1 MLESRSDTFFDAPP
15 LFASR
20 NHPSVAFLG
29 FVVVVVDVA
38 VQCLWLL
45 LLLLQRYSAVSL
57 VVVVAKI

>member
-45 LLLLQRYSAVSL
+45 LLLQRYSAVSL